1 MTCSRHEMY
10 DPSAARARVGVAAT
24 VRGGGLTVT
33 VTSTVLVCTVSSATA
48 CRT

>member
-10 DPSAARARVGVAAT
+10 DPSAARARVGAAAT
-24 VRGGGLTVT
+24 VGAGGLTVT
-33 VTSTVLVCTVSSATA
+33 VRLAGLVCTVSSATA